1 MKNYHQR
8 IADSLLNF
16 KLHSKGAVLIEGP
29 KWCGKTTTA
38 LQIAKSSILMQDQD
52 NLKDYLELAQI
63 RPSALLQGETPHLI
77 DEWQVAPQLF
87 DAIRYEI
94 DKRDEFGQFILT
106 GSATPYDISKIN
118 HTGTGRISRM
128 TMRTMSLFESGES
141 NGTVSLK
148 EIFDG
153 NTEVE
158 GTSNIDLSELSY
170 LICRGGWPKVVDIK
184 DQRIA
189 LQQAIDYYDGVIKS
203 DISRV
208 DDIKRDP
215 NRAARVLRSYARNI
229 ASQAK
234 LSSITQDI
242 KSNEEINFSDDTVS
256 SYIKALKSIFVIE
269 DSKSWN
275 PNLRSKAAIRT
286 TDTRYFLDP
295 SIACAA
301 LGIGPQDLENDLNT
315 FGLLF
320 ENLVVRDLRIY
331 ADAIDGKVYHYRDN
345 LDLECDA
352 VVHLRNGKY
361 GLIEV
366 KLGGEKLISEG
377 IKSLNKLEEKLDT
390 TKMKAPAFKMVITGV
405 GKFAYKNKD
414 GILIV
419 PIGSLKD

>member
-94 DKRDEFGQFILT
+94 DKRDEFGQLILT

-189 LQQAIDYYDGVIKS
+189 LQQAIDYYDGVINS

-269 DSKSWN
+269 DSNSWN

-352 VVHLRNGKY
+352 VVQLRNGKY

>member
-189 LQQAIDYYDGVIKS
+189 LQQAIDYYDGVINS

-208 DDIKRDP
+208 DDIKRAP

-269 DSKSWN
+269 DSNSWN

>member
-16 KLHSKGAVLIEGP
+16 KLLSKGAVLIEGP

-38 LQIAKSSILMQDQD
+38 LQIAKSSILMQAKD

-77 DEWQVAPQLF
+77 DEWQIAPQLF

-153 NTEVE
+153 NTDVE
-158 GTSNIDLSELSY
+158 GTSNIDLSDLSY

-189 LQQAIDYYDGVIKS
+189 LQQAIDYYDGVINS

-269 DSKSWN
+269 DSNSWN

-377 IKSLNKLEEKLDT
+377 IKSLNKFEEKLDT

-419 PIGSLKD
+419 PIGCLKD

>member
-1 MKNYHQR
+1 
-8 IADSLLNF
+8 
-16 KLHSKGAVLIEGP
+16 
-29 KWCGKTTTA
+29 
-38 LQIAKSSILMQDQD
+38 
-52 NLKDYLELAQI
+52 
-63 RPSALLQGETPHLI
+63 
-77 DEWQVAPQLF
+77 
-87 DAIRYEI
+87 
-94 DKRDEFGQFILT
+94 
-106 GSATPYDISKIN
+106 
-118 HTGTGRISRM
+118 
-128 TMRTMSLFESGES
+128 MRTMSLFESGES

-189 LQQAIDYYDGVIKS
+189 LQQAIDYYDGVINS

-269 DSKSWN
+269 DSNSWN

-352 VVHLRNGKY
+352 VVQLRNGKY

>member
-128 TMRTMSLFESGES
+128 TMRTMTLFESGES

-189 LQQAIDYYDGVIKS
+189 LQQAIDYYDGVINS

-269 DSKSWN
+269 DSNSWN

>member
-1 MKNYHQR
+1 MNTYRQR

-38 LQIAKSSILMQDQD
+38 LQIAKSSILMQAKD

-77 DEWQVAPQLF
+77 DEWQIAPQLF

-153 NTEVE
+153 NTDVE
-158 GTSNIDLSELSY
+158 GTSNIDLSDLSY
-170 LICRGGWPKVVDIK
+170 LICRGGWPKAVTELNQNRSLAHATDYY
-184 DQRIA
+184 
-189 LQQAIDYYDGVIKS
+189 LQAINS
-203 DISRV
+203 DISMV
-208 DDIKRDP
+208 DRCKRDP
-215 NRAARVLRSYARNI
+215 DTATLILKSCARNI
-229 ASQAK
+229 TRSAK
-234 LSSITQDI
+234 LSTIKKDI
-242 KSNEEINFSDDTVS
+242 LSLEKKRLCDETIA
-256 SYIKALKSIFVIE
+256 SYTKAMKNLFILE
-269 DSKSWN
+269 DSKAFE
-275 PNLRSKAAIRT
+275 PILRTRATVRT
-286 TDTRYFLDP
+286 SDTRYFLDP

-301 LGIGPQDLENDLNT
+301 LGIVPLDLENDLNT

-419 PIGSLKD
+419 PIGCLKD

>member
-8 IADSLLNF
+8 IVDSLLNF

-189 LQQAIDYYDGVIKS
+189 LQQAIDYYDGVINS

-269 DSKSWN
+269 DSNSWN

>member
-77 DEWQVAPQLF
+77 DELQVAPQLF

-189 LQQAIDYYDGVIKS
+189 LQQAIDYYDGVINS

-269 DSKSWN
+269 DSNSWN

-352 VVHLRNGKY
+352 VVQLRNGKY

>member
-118 HTGTGRISRM
+118 HTGTGRRSRM
-128 TMRTMSLFESGES
+128 TMRTMYLFESGES

-189 LQQAIDYYDGVIKS
+189 LQQAIDYYDGVINS

-269 DSKSWN
+269 DSNSWN

>member
-189 LQQAIDYYDGVIKS
+189 LQQAIDYYDGVINS

-269 DSKSWN
+269 DSNSWN

-377 IKSLNKLEEKLDT
+377 IKSLNKFEEKLDT

-419 PIGSLKD
+419 PIGCLKD

>member
-170 LICRGGWPKVVDIK
+170 LICRGGWPKVVNIK

-189 LQQAIDYYDGVIKS
+189 LQQAIDYYDGVINS

-269 DSKSWN
+269 DSNSWN

>member
-16 KLHSKGAVLIEGP
+16 KLRSKGAVLIEGP

-77 DEWQVAPQLF
+77 DEWQIAPQLF

-141 NGTVSLK
+141 NGSESLK

-153 NTEVE
+153 NTDVE

-170 LICRGGWPKVVDIK
+170 LICRGGWPKVVDIQ
-184 DQRIA
+184 DRRIA
-189 LQQAIDYYDGVIKS
+189 LQQAIDYYYGVINS

-269 DSKSWN
+269 DSNSWN
-275 PNLRSKAAIRT
+275 PNLRSKATIRT

-301 LGIGPQDLENDLNT
+301 LGIGPKDLENDLNT

>member
-189 LQQAIDYYDGVIKS
+189 LQQAIDYYDGVINS

-215 NRAARVLRSYARNI
+215 NRAARVPL
-229 ASQAK
+229 
-234 LSSITQDI
+234 
-242 KSNEEINFSDDTVS
+242 
-256 SYIKALKSIFVIE
+256 LKI
-269 DSKSWN
+269 
-275 PNLRSKAAIRT
+275 
-286 TDTRYFLDP
+286 
-295 SIACAA
+295 
-301 LGIGPQDLENDLNT
+301 
-315 FGLLF
+315 
-320 ENLVVRDLRIY
+320 
-331 ADAIDGKVYHYRDN
+331 
-345 LDLECDA
+345 
-352 VVHLRNGKY
+352 
-361 GLIEV
+361 
-366 KLGGEKLISEG
+366 
-377 IKSLNKLEEKLDT
+377 
-390 TKMKAPAFKMVITGV
+390 
-405 GKFAYKNKD
+405 
-414 GILIV
+414 
-419 PIGSLKD
+419 

>member
-189 LQQAIDYYDGVIKS
+189 LQQAIDYYDGVINS

>member
-189 LQQAIDYYDGVIKS
+189 LQQAIDYYDGVINS

-269 DSKSWN
+269 DSNSWN

-352 VVHLRNGKY
+352 VVQLRNGKY

>member
-189 LQQAIDYYDGVIKS
+189 LQQAIDYYDGVINS

-269 DSKSWN
+269 DSNSWN

-352 VVHLRNGKY
+352 VVHLRNEKY

>member
-189 LQQAIDYYDGVIKS
+189 LQQAIDYYDGVINS

-269 DSKSWN
+269 DSNSWN

-345 LDLECDA
+345 LNLECDA
-352 VVHLRNGKY
+352 VVQLRNGKY

>member
-189 LQQAIDYYDGVIKS
+189 LQQAIDYYDGVINS

-234 LSSITQDI
+234 LSSITHDI

-269 DSKSWN
+269 DSNSWN

-352 VVHLRNGKY
+352 VVQLRNGKY

>member
-16 KLHSKGAVLIEGP
+16 KLRSKGAVLIEGP

-189 LQQAIDYYDGVIKS
+189 LQQAIDYYDGVINS

-269 DSKSWN
+269 DSNSWN

-352 VVHLRNGKY
+352 VVQLRNGKY

>member
-189 LQQAIDYYDGVIKS
+189 LQQAIDYYDGVINS

-269 DSKSWN
+269 DSNSWH

-352 VVHLRNGKY
+352 VVQLRNGKY

>member
-269 DSKSWN
+269 DSNSWN

-352 VVHLRNGKY
+352 VVQLRNGKY

>member
-38 LQIAKSSILMQDQD
+38 LQIAKSSILMQAKD

-77 DEWQVAPQLF
+77 DEWQIAPQLF

-106 GSATPYDISKIN
+106 GSTTPYDISKIN

-189 LQQAIDYYDGVIKS
+189 LQQAIDYYDGVINS

-269 DSKSWN
+269 DSNSWN

-301 LGIGPQDLENDLNT
+301 LGIGPIDLENDLNT

>member
-1 MKNYHQR
+1 MQ
-8 IADSLLNF
+8 
-16 KLHSKGAVLIEGP
+16 
-29 KWCGKTTTA
+29 
-38 LQIAKSSILMQDQD
+38 AKD

-77 DEWQVAPQLF
+77 DEWQIAPQLF

-189 LQQAIDYYDGVIKS
+189 LQQAIDYYDGVINS

-269 DSKSWN
+269 DSNSWN

-352 VVHLRNGKY
+352 VVQLRNGKY

>member
-189 LQQAIDYYDGVIKS
+189 LQQAIDYYDGVINS

-269 DSKSWN
+269 DSNSWN

-301 LGIGPQDLENDLNT
+301 LGIWPQDLENDLNT

>member
-189 LQQAIDYYDGVIKS
+189 LQQAIDYYDGVINS

-269 DSKSWN
+269 DSNSWN

-345 LDLECDA
+345 LNLECDA

>member
-189 LQQAIDYYDGVIKS
+189 LQQAIDYYDGVINS

-256 SYIKALKSIFVIE
+256 SYIKALKSIFLIE
-269 DSKSWN
+269 DSNSWN

-352 VVHLRNGKY
+352 VVQLRNGKY

>member
-118 HTGTGRISRM
+118 HTGTGRISRI

-189 LQQAIDYYDGVIKS
+189 LQQAIDYYDGVINS

-269 DSKSWN
+269 DSNSWN

>member
-38 LQIAKSSILMQDQD
+38 QQIAKSSILMQDQD

-189 LQQAIDYYDGVIKS
+189 LQQAIDYYDGVINS

-269 DSKSWN
+269 DSNSWN

>member
-189 LQQAIDYYDGVIKS
+189 LQQAIDYYDGVINS

-269 DSKSWN
+269 DSNSWN

-301 LGIGPQDLENDLNT
+301 LGIVPLDLENDLNT

>member
-38 LQIAKSSILMQDQD
+38 LQIAKSSILMQAKD

>member
-38 LQIAKSSILMQDQD
+38 LQIAKSSILMQAKD

-106 GSATPYDISKIN
+106 GSTTPYDISKIN

-141 NGTVSLK
+141 NGSVSLK

-153 NTEVE
+153 NTDVE
-158 GTSNIDLSELSY
+158 GTSNIDLSDLSY
-170 LICRGGWPKVVDIK
+170 LICRGGWPKAVT
-184 DQRIA
+184 A
-189 LQQAIDYYDGVIKS
+189 LNQNRYLKYATDYYQQTINS
-203 DISRV
+203 DISIV
-208 DDIKRDP
+208 DRCKRDP
-215 NRAARVLRSYARNI
+215 GTAALILKSCARNI
-229 ASQAK
+229 TRSAK
-234 LSSITQDI
+234 LSSIKKDI
-242 KSNEEINFSDDTVS
+242 LSLEKRTLCDETIS
-256 SYIKALKSIFVIE
+256 SYTKAFKNLFILE
-269 DSKSWN
+269 DSKAFE
-275 PNLRSKAAIRT
+275 PKLRTRATVRT
-286 TDTRYFLDP
+286 SATRYFLDP

-301 LGIGPQDLENDLNT
+301 LGIVPLDLENDLNT

-352 VVHLRNGKY
+352 VVQLRNGKY

>member
-94 DKRDEFGQFILT
+94 DKRGEFGQFILT

-189 LQQAIDYYDGVIKS
+189 LQQAIDYYDGVINS

-242 KSNEEINFSDDTVS
+242 KLNEEINFSDDTVS

-269 DSKSWN
+269 DSNSWN

>member
-158 GTSNIDLSELSY
+158 VTSNIDLSELSY

-189 LQQAIDYYDGVIKS
+189 LQQAIDYYDGVINS

-269 DSKSWN
+269 DSNSWN

-352 VVHLRNGKY
+352 VVQLRNGKY

>member
-16 KLHSKGAVLIEGP
+16 KLLSKGAVLIEGP

-38 LQIAKSSILMQDQD
+38 LQIAKSSILMQAKD

-77 DEWQVAPQLF
+77 DEWQIAPQLF

-153 NTEVE
+153 NTDVE

-189 LQQAIDYYDGVIKS
+189 LQQAIDYYDGVINS

-269 DSKSWN
+269 DSNSWN

-377 IKSLNKLEEKLDT
+377 IKSLNKFEEKLDT

-405 GKFAYKNKD
+405 GKFAYKNRD

>member
-189 LQQAIDYYDGVIKS
+189 LQQAIDYYDGVINS

-242 KSNEEINFSDDTVS
+242 KSNEEINFSDETVS

-269 DSKSWN
+269 DSNSWN

>member
-189 LQQAIDYYDGVIKS
+189 LQQAIDYYDGVINS

-269 DSKSWN
+269 DSNSWN

>member
-38 LQIAKSSILMQDQD
+38 LQIAKSSILMQAKD

-189 LQQAIDYYDGVIKS
+189 LQQAIDYYDGVINS

-269 DSKSWN
+269 DSNSWN

-352 VVHLRNGKY
+352 VVQLRNGKY

>member
-189 LQQAIDYYDGVIKS
+189 LQQAIDYYDGVINS

-269 DSKSWN
+269 DSNSWN

-352 VVHLRNGKY
+352 VVQLRNGKY

-414 GILIV
+414 GILIE